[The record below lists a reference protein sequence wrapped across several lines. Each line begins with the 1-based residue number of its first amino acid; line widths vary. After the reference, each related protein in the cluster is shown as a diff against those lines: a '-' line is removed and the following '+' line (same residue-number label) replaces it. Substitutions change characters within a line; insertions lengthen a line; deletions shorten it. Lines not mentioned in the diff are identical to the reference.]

1 MYGTMVGTMVDGGIF
16 HRMAIYSKKKEKKK
30 NEEAKYK
37 KHKKILVELWPPT
50 GPSGSALG
58 IDRNLS
64 HKGLDTGLINPLM
77 NTILSSV
84 VPDKKYRKRERK

>member
-1 MYGTMVGTMVDGGIF
+1 M
-16 HRMAIYSKKKEKKK
+16 EP
-30 NEEAKYK
+30 
-37 KHKKILVELWPPT
+37 WPPT

-58 IDRNLS
+58 MDRNLS

-84 VPDKKYRKRERK
+84 VPDKKYRKRERKWKFKKEKKRKTQPMKNNHGSNLCNLRFN